1 MAPKELD
8 ELSDLFQH
16 IRGRIQ
22 VLEGIAYALP
32 TNDARNMQEA
42 MLSSICSSVDRI
54 EFLSV
59 RDGSSPMFDP
69 FLSLAN
75 VERQHIESV
84 LKSVDGNKAKASRV
98 LGIQRTT
105 LDRKLKAYQQ

>member
-1 MAPKELD
+1 MNPKELD
-8 ELSDLFQH
+8 ELSDPFQH

-22 VLEGIAYALP
+22 VLEGIAVALP
-32 TNDARNMQEA
+32 TVDARKMQDA
-42 MLSSICSSVDRI
+42 MLSAICSSVDRI
-54 EFLSV
+54 ECLSV
-59 RDGSSPMFDP
+59 RDGSSPMYDP

-75 VERQHIESV
+75 VERQHVDSV

-98 LGIQRTT
+98 LGIQRST